1 MEMKYPLSGLRVV
14 DLTWIVAG
22 PQSTRILADLGAEV
36 IKVEYAESSDYIRRA
51 PPFADDQPGPNRSGF
66 FNNLNRNKYG
76 ITLNIGHPEGMDLL
90 KQLLA
95 VSDVLIENFSSRVLD
110 RWGLDYESQRRYRP
124 DIVYVSLSG
133 FGHNGRHR
141 DYTTWGPTAQALSGL
156 TFMSGLPGELPAGW
170 GYSFLDHTA
179 GYYGAMAVLMA
190 LHHRNRT
197 GEGQWVDISQVETGI
212 VMTGP
217 TLLDFTANGRPYR
230 RSSNPPGNHSINPSV
245 APHNSYQCAGD
256 DQWCVISVFNDD
268 EWRVLCDVM
277 GMPGL
282 LADTRF
288 TVNQSRVENQNALDK
303 IIMGWTIQHEAQQV
317 MEMLQKAGIAAGKV
331 QTSGDKIERDPQLR
345 ARGFF
350 STVAHPEIGV
360 YEYEGFPAHFS
371 AAGAELFRS
380 SPMLGQHN
388 DNVFQDLLGV
398 PDVEY
403 ARMSEEAVF

>member
-76 ITLNIGHPEGMDLL
+76 ITLNIGHPDGMDLL
-90 KQLLA
+90 KQLLT

-245 APHNSYQCAGD
+245 APHNSYQCVGD

-282 LADTRF
+282 LGDPRF

-350 STVAHPEIGV
+350 PAVAHPEIGV

-371 AAGAELFRS
+371 AAGAGLFRS

-398 PDVEY
+398 PDVDY